1 MQRNGSVSAL
11 LRQGSSPAVVPRGEQ
26 SPAPYRGGSSPAL
39 QRPGTASSGGGR
51 QPSMSNNAI
60 LKHGGL
66 AALLRQASSPA
77 VQHHGGRDSVPRQ
90 NRSPELQRAE
100 SSAAAMQRQGSRGGA
115 VRGTSPALQRPG
127 SLPSPV
133 VAADFARRGSSGL
146 TAFPS
151 GDLAGRSERVGYLL
165 PLHPPQL
172 FS

>member
-1 MQRNGSVSAL
+1 MQRNGSMSAL
-11 LRQGSSPAVVPRGEQ
+11 LRQGSSPAVLPRGEQ
-26 SPAPYRGGSSPAL
+26 SPAPYRGGSSPAM
-39 QRPGTASSGGGR
+39 QRPGTASSGGGMSQR

-77 VQHHGGRDSVPRQ
+77 VQR
-90 NRSPELQRAE
+90 PEGATSALQRAE
-100 SSAAAMQRQGSRGGA
+100 SSTVAMHRQGSRGGA
-115 VRGTSPALQRPG
+115 VRGSSPALQRPG

-133 VAADFARRGSSGL
+133 VAADFARRGSGGL

-172 FS
+172 FP

>member
-26 SPAPYRGGSSPAL
+26 SPAPHRGGASPAM
-39 QRPGTASSGGGR
+39 QRPGTASSGGGMSQR
-51 QPSMSNNAI
+51 QPSMNSNAI

-66 AALLRQASSPA
+66 ATLLRQASSPA
-77 VQHHGGRDSVPRQ
+77 VQR
-90 NRSPELQRAE
+90 PEGATPALQRAE
-100 SSAAAMQRQGSRGGA
+100 SSAAALQRQGSRGGA

-133 VAADFARRGSSGL
+133 VAADFARRGSGGL

-165 PLHPPQL
+165 PLQPPQL